1 MWGSCE
7 ENPQQSTERNMAGPN
22 SVRSHGDVSVGPAAG
37 PGSAQSTVRCLTRAS
52 RTSAVISDLLSLP
65 ALPPPEAQPFLLIHC
80 KFSHSGATQRKASAV
95 NNARVRHAL
104 AEMRTVVR
112 ARVYVAHNQSENADV
127 RAGWEKW
134 FHNLVIAGVNYTFCP
149 LLPLYIRLFLA
160 SVLWPDVCHSAIVP
174 TASSRFLPSAGV
186 WSNGNGTFL
195 LALSFHFFLHIP
207 TQPFSPVSF
216 LSVTVSC

>member
-1 MWGSCE
+1 
-7 ENPQQSTERNMAGPN
+7 MAGPN

-37 PGSAQSTVRCLTRAS
+37 PGSVQSAVRCLTRAS

-65 ALPPPEAQPFLLIHC
+65 ALPPAEARPFLLIHC

-95 NNARVRHAL
+95 NNAHLQQQVAL

-112 ARVYVAHNQSENADV
+112 VCVCCKYVTHNQSENADV

-134 FHNLVIAGVNYTFCP
+134 FHNLVIASVNYTFCP

-207 TQPFSPVSF
+207 TPF
-216 LSVTVSC
+216 LSSLSLCLLLTFPIPN